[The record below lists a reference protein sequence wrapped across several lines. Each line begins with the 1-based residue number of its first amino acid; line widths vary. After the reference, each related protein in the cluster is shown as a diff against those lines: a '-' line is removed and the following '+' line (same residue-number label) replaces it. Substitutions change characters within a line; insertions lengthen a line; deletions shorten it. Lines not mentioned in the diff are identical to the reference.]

1 LDATSQNARAELE
14 ATDGGAS
21 AQSSTSRVRSKSWL
35 WVLLGRVAVVTLFI
49 GAWQIVYEMELVR
62 PLFLPPPIDV
72 WEGLVML
79 VESGQLRTD
88 GWATTQ
94 AALIAL
100 AIGVPAGIVAGF
112 ALSASRYIDSIV
124 SPFLVPMNTV
134 PRIALAPLFITW
146 FGLGMTSKVVLAV
159 SLVFF
164 LMLFSARAAVKSV
177 DPDLRV
183 VAQLTGLTRRATFRK
198 IVLPSA
204 VPSLAAAARVCV
216 TYSFLG
222 VIAGEMQAGDKG
234 MGQIIVFN
242 SNVLNVNVVFAALI
256 ALSLIATF
264 CSFILG
270 RLEDRLLVWQ

>member
-1 LDATSQNARAELE
+1 
-14 ATDGGAS
+14 
-21 AQSSTSRVRSKSWL
+21 V
-35 WVLLGRVAVVTLFI
+35 
-49 GAWQIVYEMELVR
+49 
-62 PLFLPPPIDV
+62 
-72 WEGLVML
+72 
-79 VESGQLRTD
+79 
-88 GWATTQ
+88 
-94 AALIAL
+94 
-100 AIGVPAGIVAGF
+100 GF

-124 SPFLVPMNTV
+124 SPFLVPINTV

-177 DPDLRV
+177 DADLRV
-183 VAQLTGLTRRATFRK
+183 VAQLTGLTRRATFWK

-204 VPSLAAAARVCV
+204 VPSLAAAARVSV

-264 CSFILG
+264 CSFVLG
-270 RLEDRLLVWQ
+270 RIEDRLLVWQ